1 MNRFLLNL
9 MAFAAIILFAAP
21 AADAQKYI
29 YPKAGENW
37 QKAKPSKYGFSKDAL
52 DEVTKFITDST
63 KATGVLVI
71 VGGEQIYSFGALDR
85 LSYLASCRKSLL
97 AMLYGKYVENGTID
111 LSRTLA
117 DLGIDD
123 VEGLTPQEK
132 EATVYDLI
140 TSRSGVYHPAS
151 NDGDSK
157 DKPARGE
164 KRHGEYFVYNNWDF
178 NCAGAVFEQLTGKN
192 IYDAFG
198 DDIAVPIGMQDWDRA
213 AQKKGGNL
221 KLSQFPAYHFYL
233 TVRDMARVG
242 YLMLRDGKWNGKQII
257 SKPWHDRIISV
268 VTPWEQMDG
277 KTSIPRFEYGYMWWL
292 FAPQSPLF
300 KPEYKGAYSARGAM
314 GQYITVIPELDM
326 VVAFKTDAIYKRST
340 TSKAYFRFL
349 DLLMDAREQ

>member
-1 MNRFLLNL
+1 MKRIHLTILA
-9 MAFAAIILFAAP
+9 AFALLFISAGAAM
-21 AADAQKYI
+21 AQGYI
-29 YPKAGENW
+29 YPKAGGDW
-37 QKAKPSKYGFSKDAL
+37 QTARPQKYGFSPDGLEK
-52 DEVTKFITDST
+52 VTNFVIDST
-63 KATGVLVI
+63 HATGIVVI
-71 VGGEQIYSFGALDR
+71 VGGEQIYSFGVLNR

-111 LSRTLA
+111 LTKTMA

-123 VEGLTPQEK
+123 IGGLTPQEK

-157 DKPARGE
+157 DKPNRGD
-164 KRHGEYFVYNNWDF
+164 KKHGEYFVYNNWDF
-178 NCAGAVFEQLTGKN
+178 NCAGAVFEQMTGKN

-198 DDIAVPIGMQDWDRA
+198 EDIAVPIGMQDWDRA
-213 AQKKGGNL
+213 EQKKGGNL
-221 KLSQFPAYHFYL
+221 KISKFPAYHFYL

-242 YLMLRDGKWNGKQII
+242 YLMLRDGKWNGRQVI

-300 KPEYKGAYSARGAM
+300 RPEYKGAYSARGAM

-326 VVAFKTDAIYKRST
+326 VVAFKTDAKYKRST
-340 TSKAYFRFL
+340 GSKAYFRFL